1 MNVNFDGNEDVTA
14 TVVDVCE
21 KFGVKIEFS
30 DICHVENVV
39 QCLLSR
45 IRHPGQFALNFTI
58 T

>member
-1 MNVNFDGNEDVTA
+1 MNFDGNEDVTA